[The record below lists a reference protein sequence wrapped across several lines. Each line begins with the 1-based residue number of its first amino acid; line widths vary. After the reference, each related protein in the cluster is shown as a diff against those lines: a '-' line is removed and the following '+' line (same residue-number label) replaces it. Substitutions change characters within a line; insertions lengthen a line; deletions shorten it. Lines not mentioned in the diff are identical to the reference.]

1 MIKDNVLV
9 IDCFRKIF
17 TDKSTISQAVIDGKS
32 ICYFLEDKDRGLT
45 SDMSADQIKELKVY
59 GETAIPYGV
68 YEIQI
73 TYSPRFKK
81 ELPVLINVPGY
92 EGIRIHTGNKADDSH
107 GCLLPC
113 MTISL
118 DYGAQSTIAYNK
130 VFGIIKEALNAGK
143 KVFINIQKV

>member
-17 TDKSTISQAVIDGKS
+17 TEQSTISQAVIDGKS

-45 SDMSADQIKELKVY
+45 SDMSLDQIKELKVY

-73 TYSPRFKK
+73 TYSQKFKK
-81 ELPVLINVPGY
+81 ELPVLLNVPGY
-92 EGIRIHTGNKADDSH
+92 EGIRIHTGNKSEHSH
-107 GCLLPC
+107 GCLLPGNVV
-113 MTISL
+113 SL
-118 DYGAQSTIAYNK
+118 DYVGESTIAFNK
-130 VFGIIKEALNAGK
+130 LLGIIKEALNAGK
-143 KVFINIQKV
+143 KVFINIQKA